1 MILIKKIINY
11 PIRTII
17 YFIENYLYKF
27 KFQKKIFHS
36 SNLKEKNF
44 IISFDCDTQK
54 DVDCLNLLLGKLN
67 EINIKIILAIP
78 AQLIKKNINLIKNLK
93 ESFKIE
99 FLNHGYH
106 IHTEFREID
115 KSYISTLSY
124 NDKNFE
130 FIKEDILLAHKFLV
144 NELNYKPEGFRAPHF
159 GEVTFNQK
167 KKIFKY
173 LKKLNYIYS
182 SSSIYDLAIT
192 KGSIFKLNGITEF
205 TVTGRSQNITK
216 MMDSWSFLDTK
227 NDTVVLKNEY
237 SEELKKIE
245 ELFNEKNYNYLN
257 LYADPS
263 HVIESEYF
271 YKFLKNLSQYN
282 SSFIKIINQI

>member
-130 FIKEDILLAHKFLV
+130 FIKEDISLAHKFLV